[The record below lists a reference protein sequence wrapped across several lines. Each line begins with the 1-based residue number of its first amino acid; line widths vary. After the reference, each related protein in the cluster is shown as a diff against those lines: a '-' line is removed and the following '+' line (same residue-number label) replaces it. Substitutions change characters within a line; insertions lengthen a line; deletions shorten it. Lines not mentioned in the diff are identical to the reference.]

1 MDQDREDQLAMS
13 SRTSAFLRVR
23 VADIAASPNAAAQ
36 ATVVTDMY
44 ATMAGARGGAAKR
57 TKELSRAA
65 RTARKHVMAVLPGLL
80 GPLTRVATKLGDT
93 TVLASA
99 TLTQSQLRG
108 YRPLP
113 FLGVMEGI
121 LKMTAQPAI
130 AAGLKDGYGLTVAK
144 LQPVR
149 DAVQAFRDAQPKPR
163 RTIDER
169 VRAGEKLE
177 GLVDTL
183 MQEIRDLD
191 EDMKGFILLDAE
203 LYGDYLQA
211 RKIINTGSRGGD
223 GGGEGEAPAG

>member
-13 SRTSAFLRVR
+13 GRTNAFLQAR
-23 VADIAASPNAAAQ
+23 AGDMAASPDAAAQ
-36 ATVVTDMY
+36 ATVVTNMY
-44 ATMAGARGGAAKR
+44 ATISGARGGAAKR
-57 TKELSRAA
+57 TKELSKAA

-99 TLTQSQLRG
+99 TLTQDQLRD

-121 LKMTAQPAI
+121 LKMPIQPAI
-130 AAGLKDGYGLTVAK
+130 AAGRATGYGLTAAK

-149 DAVQAFRDAQPKPR
+149 DAVQAFSDAQPKPR
-163 RTIDER
+163 QTIDER

-183 MQEIRDLD
+183 MKEIRDLD

-211 RKIINTGSRGGD
+211 RKIIDTGSRGGD
-223 GGGEGEAPAG
+223 GGGAPPVG